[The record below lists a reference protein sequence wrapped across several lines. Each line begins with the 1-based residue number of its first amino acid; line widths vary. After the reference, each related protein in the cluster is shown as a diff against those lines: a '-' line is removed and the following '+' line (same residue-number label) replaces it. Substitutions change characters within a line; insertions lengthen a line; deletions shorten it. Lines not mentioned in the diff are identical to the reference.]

1 MAMKKILHIDD
12 DKNLIDLVRLLLM
25 GEPYKLIGETEGK
38 NTMQQ
43 VKTHQPD
50 LILLDMLIP
59 DMSGYEILE
68 QLKQD
73 SETKDIPVVALSV
86 SSERERS
93 LTAGATVHLTKPIN
107 DVKLVNTIHE
117 LTSNVR

>member
-1 MAMKKILHIDD
+1 MKKILHIDD

-68 QLKQD
+68 QLRQD
-73 SETKDIPVVALSV
+73 AETKHIPVVALSV

-93 LTAGATVHLTKPIN
+93 LNAGATVHLTKPIN

-117 LTSNVR
+117 LTSNGR

>member
-1 MAMKKILHIDD
+1 MKKILHIDD